1 MTVGSN
7 DPVLSRALEA
17 IRLLGEET
25 PPWTEILGTA
35 LDLVGGESASLMV
48 FSGTE
53 VVGMESYRI
62 DPAAERDYL
71 EHYYA
76 LDIATAD
83 AMRAP
88 PGRWIDTQDSLQDPV
103 AARSAYYAEFMR
115 GHHMLQIHALTLS
128 AGVGPRMCLS
138 FQRASVDHRLR
149 ERLEGERVRRYTD
162 AFQSA
167 LHRRNAASAQWL
179 VQSAAAFESFGEALC
194 LVDVGGHLVH
204 ASPLASHWLAQGEL
218 PLRLRDRRLWLDDG
232 PLRQALADAIACV
245 AADRGPVQ
253 LRLPATPGHR
263 GGLLELVRAPRSL
276 SIADRF
282 LVLMRMRPTQV
293 RVPDEEALC
302 ARFVGITPAEA
313 RVLRALASGQT
324 PRQHAEAQGTS
335 IHTVRKQV
343 AMLLEKTGCQR
354 QVDLVRKVLEAGS

>member
-1 MTVGSN
+1 MNLGAT
-7 DPVLSRALEA
+7 DPVLSRALDA
-17 IRLLGEET
+17 VRLLGEET
-25 PPWTEILGTA
+25 PPWTEVLGTA
-35 LDLVGGESASLMV
+35 LALIGGESASLMV
-48 FSGTE
+48 FSDDE
-53 VVGMESYRI
+53 VVGMEKFQI

-76 LDIATAD
+76 MDIALPQAL
-83 AMRAP
+83 AAP
-88 PGRWIDTQDSLQDPV
+88 PGHWLDTQDSLQDPQ
-103 AARSAYYAEFMR
+103 AARSPYYTEFMR
-115 GHHMLQIHALTLS
+115 DHRMLQIHALKLS
-128 AGVGPRMCLS
+128 AGIGPRMCLS

-162 AFQSA
+162 AFQAA
-167 LHRRNAASAQWL
+167 LHMRNAASAEWL
-179 VQSAAAFESFGEALC
+179 VQSAAAFERFGEALC
-194 LVDVGGHLVH
+194 LVDVGGYVVQ
-204 ASPLASHWLAQGEL
+204 ASPLAAHWLAQGEL
-218 PLRLRDRRLWLDDG
+218 PLLLRGRRLWLDDAA
-232 PLRQALADAIACV
+232 LRQALADAIACV
-245 AADRGPVQ
+245 GLDRGPVQ